1 MVFPFK
7 ASPYYVDEL
16 IDWDAEDLRQDPF
29 YRLVF
34 PTLDML
40 DDNHRTMLE
49 EAHAE
54 GDPKKL
60 IRTVEQIRSD
70 LNPHPAGQKSLNAP
84 KDDTL
89 TGVQHKYSETVLV
102 FPAAGQTCQ

>member
-16 IDWDAEDLRQDPF
+16 VDWSAGADKVKDDPF

-34 PTLDML
+34 PSLDML
-40 DDNHRTMLE
+40 EEHHRDMLVKAK
-49 EAHAE
+49 EAGNPA
-54 GDPKKL
+54 DLLATVAK
-60 IRTVEQIRSD
+60 IRED
-70 LNPHPAGQKSLNAP
+70 LNPHPAGQKELNAP
-84 KDDTL
+84 KEDEL

-102 FPAAGQTCQ
+102 FPAAG